1 MLLDLEQ
8 LISKYNLNIKGVVQI
23 GAHYGQEYSLY
34 QQLGIRNLLM
44 FEPVPETFAVLKQN
58 VGKGVRLENCALG
71 SYNGDVEMFIETA
84 NQGQSSSIL
93 EPYVHLVQYPHIQFN
108 NKITVPIRMLD
119 EFIIEAPLYNML
131 NIDVQG
137 VELEVLKGA
146 REFLYYTDYIICEVN
161 RDEVYKGCAQV
172 EEVDE
177 FLAQYKFER
186 IETDWTGQSWGDAF
200 YIKNI

>member
-1 MLLDLEQ
+1 MLLDLEY
-8 LISKYNLNIKGVVQI
+8 LINKYDLNIKGIVQI

-44 FEPVPETFAVLKQN
+44 FEPVPETFTVLKQN
-58 VGKGVRLENCALG
+58 VGKDVRLENCALG

-93 EPYVHLVQYPHIQFN
+93 EPHIHLVQYPHIQFD
-108 NKITVPIRMLD
+108 NKIAVPIRMLD

-146 REFLYYTDYIICEVN
+146 SEFLHYVDYIICEVN

-172 EEVDE
+172 EDVDE
-177 FLAQYKFER
+177 FLTQYKFR
-186 IETDWTGQSWGDAF
+186 RVETDWSGNSWGDAF
-200 YIKNI
+200 YIKK